1 MGGKKGGR
9 EGWKNTGLEG
19 TVCRTRG
26 TQAIQEIRD
35 TGKEGCR
42 KERFR
47 IGWAQER
54 KDAGKEGL
62 RRGRM
67 QDRRDAGQVGCR
79 TVRMQDSWDA
89 GQLGCRKGRRDAG
102 KVGVMQQE
110 RWE

>member
-9 EGWKNTGLEG
+9 EGWKDTGLEG

-47 IGWAQER
+47 IGGAQER
-54 KDAGKEGL
+54 RDAGKEGL
-62 RRGRM
+62 RRGSV
-67 QDRRDAGQVGCR
+67 ALFAF
-79 TVRMQDSWDA
+79 WI
-89 GQLGCRKGRRDAG
+89 RKSHLLFQTKG
-102 KVGVMQQE
+102 
-110 RWE
+110 